1 MKFLKKLSK
10 PLVKFV
16 FKLGARKAIS
26 RLIENSDPHLQM
38 LGKSLKEALSNHLS
52 PEEKKMID
60 NVRLLKR
67 KLESSSEKLILTDYG
82 ARQIY
87 DPEFYDQEL
96 EFGRNI
102 TTTVGEKCKTGSEL
116 YFWVLILFKL
126 IRKFK
131 PESCLELGACMGMSA
146 SIQSS
151 ALFLNGKGKMVTMEG
166 AEPLASIAKEN
177 FQILGLNNIDVV
189 LGRFQDTLNDVLINN
204 GPVDYVFLDGHLDGL
219 ATMDYFEKII
229 SHCKSKAIIII
240 DNISWSESM
249 KKAWTN
255 IELDKRIKITL
266 NLRQM
271 GICIIDNERVGK
283 QNFRIPLY

>member
-10 PLVKFV
+10 PLVRSV
-16 FKLGARKAIS
+16 FKLNAKHTIS
-26 RLIENSDPHLQM
+26 RLVKDSDPCLNM
-38 LGKSLKEALSNHLS
+38 LGDSLKEALSNCLS
-52 PEEKKMID
+52 HEEKKMIKK
-60 NVRLLKR
+60 VQLVKR
-67 KLESSSEKLILTDYG
+67 KLESSTEKIILTDYG

-87 DPEFYDQEL
+87 DPNVYDQEI

-102 TTTVGEKCKTGSEL
+102 ITTIGEKCKTGSEL

-131 PESCLELGACMGMSA
+131 PDSCLELGACMGMSA
-146 SIQSS
+146 SIQAS
-151 ALFLNGKGKMVTMEG
+151 ALNLNGKGKMVTLEG
-166 AEPLASIAKEN
+166 AEPLALIAKEN

-204 GPVDYVFLDGHLDGL
+204 GPVDYAFLDGHLDGS

-229 SHCKSKAIIII
+229 PFCKNKAILIF
-240 DNISWSESM
+240 DNISWSVSM
-249 KKAWTN
+249 KQAWIK
-255 IELDKRIKITL
+255 IEADKRIKITL

-271 GICIIDNERVGK
+271 GICIIDNERVEK
-283 QNFRIPLY
+283 QSYNIPLY